1 MYFPPSKR
9 ENTDLDDEA
18 DSQFLSING
27 MLIKRVTETKFLGVI
42 IDDKLSWRPHIAS
55 LNKKLRSICGRIYRI
70 KKFLPESLYKQLY
83 HSLFESHLG
92 FAITVWGG
100 VSENQLKSL
109 FITQKKCI
117 RILFGDHESYTGKF
131 ETCARA
137 RPVGQQYLGTEF
149 HRRESTKPLFHKH
162 KILATENLYRHRCLM
177 ELFKIV
183 KYRVPISI
191 YDLFV
196 RSDRKETYIIT
207 PNPSHN
213 FIYKSSWLWNEFR
226 KIIGPLDFTSP
237 ISSIKN
243 LLTKS
248 LLSAQARHGN
258 EWCNVNF
265 TEF

>member
-1 MYFPPSKR
+1 MLDLSD
-9 ENTDLDDEA
+9 NTRYDYSECL
-18 DSQFLSING
+18 FLS
-27 MLIKRVTETKFLGVI
+27 L
-42 IDDKLSWRPHIAS
+42 PHIH
-55 LNKKLRSICGRIYRI
+55 I
-70 KKFLPESLYKQLY
+70 
-83 HSLFESHLG
+83 
-92 FAITVWGG
+92 W
-100 VSENQLKSL
+100 
-109 FITQKKCI
+109 
-117 RILFGDHESYTGKF
+117 
-131 ETCARA
+131 
-137 RPVGQQYLGTEF
+137 
-149 HRRESTKPLFHKH
+149 
-162 KILATENLYRHRCLM
+162 ENLYRHRCLM